1 MFECV
6 VNISEGRDAEALDA
20 LGRASGASLRDRHAD
35 PDHHR
40 SVFTLIHERDQLLAD
55 VHRLI
60 KEAFARLDLSAHEG
74 VHPRLGVVDVVP
86 FVALG
91 DESPADACA
100 LRDETAHWIATATG
114 TPVFRYGPRADGTSV
129 SLPAI
134 RRRAFTSLEPDEGP
148 APDPRRGAVV
158 VGCRPV
164 LVAWNL
170 WLSGITLEEGRELAD
185 LARSS
190 AVRALAFPVIG
201 AVQVSCNLLDPLREP
216 PSAVYDLV
224 AAATTGRIERA
235 ELVGRAPAA
244 LLARED
250 PARLAQLDLDP
261 ARTIEAR
268 CGVVAYPA

>member
-6 VNISEGRDAEALDA
+6 VNISEGRDAEVLDA
-20 LGRASGASLRDRHAD
+20 LAEASGASLRDRHAD
-35 PDHHR
+35 ADHHR
-40 SVFTLIHERDQLLAD
+40 SVFTLIHERARLLDD
-55 VHRLI
+55 VHGLI
-60 KEAFARLDLSAHEG
+60 EEAFARLDLSAHAG

-100 LRDETAHWIATATG
+100 LRDETAHWIAASTG
-114 TPVFRYGPRADGTSV
+114 TPVFCYGPRADGTAL

-134 RRRAFTSLEPDEGP
+134 RRRAFASLAPDEGP

-170 WLSGITLEEGRELAD
+170 WLRGITLDEGRELAD

-190 AVRALAFPVIG
+190 AVRALAFPVSG
-201 AVQVSCNLLDPLREP
+201 AIQVSCNLLEPLREP

-235 ELVGRAPAA
+235 ELVGLAPAA

-250 PARLAQLDLDP
+250 PERLAQLDLDP

-268 CGVVAYPA
+268 CGVAAYPA